1 MGVAAEEGVRGNGG
15 VARRGSGQDMDK
27 RTQRPAHT
35 KAKKPSR
42 QNLIKIKERGVALCC
57 ARPGGGGWAVSKR
70 GGKWVAAHWCGKEGE
85 GGGGVAANGNG
96 YLSSRQGKPNQTER
110 NGTKK

>member
-85 GGGGVAANGNG
+85 GGGG
-96 YLSSRQGKPNQTER
+96 SRSKWKWLLELPTRQAKPN
-110 NGTKK
+110 